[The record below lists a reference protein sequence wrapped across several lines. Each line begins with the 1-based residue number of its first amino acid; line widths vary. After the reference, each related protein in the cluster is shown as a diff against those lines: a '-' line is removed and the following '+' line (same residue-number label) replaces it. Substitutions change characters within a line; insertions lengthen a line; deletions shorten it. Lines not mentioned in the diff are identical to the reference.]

1 MRKTT
6 KRLLCLLFTCLFVF
20 SISVS
25 AAADAWLPPDD
36 ELCNMNLLNSCYEQ
50 EKCRAL
56 NVFVSNYIEAG
67 ISNYYLGMGTSTAY
81 PELANATAYL
91 ATLKH
96 FELNPVAYPGEVSS
110 FEENGKTYMMIS
122 ASAFER
128 RAYTLFG
135 AILSAEDCPGYQKDG
150 TIIVSAENFNPKL
163 TTFAS
168 VSCVY
173 YNNHEAYTAE
183 FDVFDAPDGVAGK
196 YNTPRYEL
204 PDDLNKIGSGFVSFY
219 YYGDPSVDSF
229 ASTDFEFSEIFADV
243 SEAIPYLT
251 ENEPYEKALISPAPV
266 IEEPPV
272 TPAPTQAELDPQA
285 NFDPKAPVEP
295 DVVDPLPVPGDYR
308 NNTGLILLLLVFAFV
323 LVLSSGIVFL
333 IIFFSVRAKRR
344 KEAAKQQMQQP
355 YYPQY
360 PVNPQYPQQQ
370 APPEQYPPQNP
381 Q

>member
-6 KRLLCLLFTCLFVF
+6 KRLLCLLFTCLFAL
-20 SISVS
+20 SISIS
-25 AAADAWLPPDD
+25 AAADAWIP
-36 ELCNMNLLNSCYEQ
+36 
-50 EKCRAL
+50 
-56 NVFVSNYIEAG
+56 
-67 ISNYYLGMGTSTAY
+67 
-81 PELANATAYL
+81 
-91 ATLKH
+91 
-96 FELNPVAYPGEVSS
+96 
-110 FEENGKTYMMIS
+110 
-122 ASAFER
+122 
-128 RAYTLFG
+128 
-135 AILSAEDCPGYQKDG
+135 
-150 TIIVSAENFNPKL
+150 
-163 TTFAS
+163 
-168 VSCVY
+168 
-173 YNNHEAYTAE
+173 
-183 FDVFDAPDGVAGK
+183 PDGVAGK

-204 PDDLNKIGSGFVSFY
+204 PDGLNTIGSGFVSFY

-243 SEAIPYLT
+243 TEAIPYLN
-251 ENEPYEKALISPAPV
+251 ENEPYEKPLISPAPV

-308 NNTGLILLLLVFAFV
+308 NNTGLILLLLVFA
-323 LVLSSGIVFL
+323 LVLTLSSVIVFL

-381 Q
+381 QQ